1 MILVAGEAL
10 FDLFVSAD
18 DGSGFAFD
26 ARPGGSPFNVAI
38 GLARLGQSTAFL
50 GGLSVDFLGGRLMR
64 LLAAEG
70 VGTNFIQHRRQP
82 TTLSVVG
89 LNSEGAAAYA
99 FTGDG
104 ADRVVLADDIPALPA
119 DCRAIHLGSFSAVLE
134 PIGSSLDSLLRRE
147 SGRRLIA
154 YDPNIRI
161 TIEPDIEVWRR
172 KLESLLPLVH
182 LLKISLEDFNLLFPG
197 ADPSQMARRWLG
209 RGPRLVVLTRGS
221 EGAWGWTATAEVEM
235 AAVPTE
241 LVDTV
246 GAGDSYQAALLAGL
260 AETWRL
266 NPTALSALTPANLA
280 QLLAFAGTAAAITC
294 SRRGADLP
302 RRNELPPLSTSH

>member
-10 FDLFVSAD
+10 FDLFVTAD
-18 DGSGFAFD
+18 DGSGFTFN

-70 VGTNFIQHRRQP
+70 VATNFIQHRRQP

-99 FTGDG
+99 FTGEG
-104 ADRVVLADDIPALPA
+104 ADRVVLAEDMPALPA

-134 PIGSSLDSLLRRE
+134 PIGGVMESLLRRE
-147 SGRRLIA
+147 SSRRLIA

-172 KLESLLPLVH
+172 KLDSLLPFLH
-182 LLKISLEDFNLLFPG
+182 LLKISLEDLDLLFPG
-197 ADPSQMARRWLG
+197 ADPAELARRWIG

-221 EGAWGWTATAEVEM
+221 QGACGWTARAEVEI

-260 AETWRL
+260 AETGRL
-266 NPTALSALTPANLA
+266 DPAALTTLTQASLA

-302 RRNELPPLSTSH
+302 RRKELPPLSGS

>member
-1 MILVAGEAL
+1 MHLLAGE
-10 FDLFVSAD
+10 
-18 DGSGFAFD
+18 G
-26 ARPGGSPFNVAI
+26 VA
-38 GLARLGQSTAFL
+38 
-50 GGLSVDFLGGRLMR
+50 
-64 LLAAEG
+64 
-70 VGTNFIQHRRQP
+70 TNFIQQRQQP

-99 FTGDG
+99 FTGEG
-104 ADRVVLADDIPALPA
+104 ADRVVLAEDIPALPA
-119 DCRAIHLGSFSAVLE
+119 ACRAIHLGSFSAVLE
-134 PIGSSLDSLLRRE
+134 PIGSTLDFLLRRE
-147 SGRRLIA
+147 QGRRLIA

-197 ADPSQMARRWLG
+197 ADPAELARRWLA
-209 RGPRLVVLTRGS
+209 RGPRLVVPLRGS

-235 AAVPTE
+235 AAVPTV

-260 AETWRL
+260 AETGRL
-266 NPTALSALTPANLA
+266 DPRALAALTQAGLA

-302 RRNELPPLSTSH
+302 RRNELPPLSGR

>member
-134 PIGSSLDSLLRRE
+134 PIGSALDSLLRRE
-147 SGRRLIA
+147 SGPPPHRL
-154 YDPNIRI
+154 
-161 TIEPDIEVWRR
+161 
-172 KLESLLPLVH
+172 
-182 LLKISLEDFNLLFPG
+182 
-197 ADPSQMARRWLG
+197 
-209 RGPRLVVLTRGS
+209 
-221 EGAWGWTATAEVEM
+221 
-235 AAVPTE
+235 
-241 LVDTV
+241 
-246 GAGDSYQAALLAGL
+246 
-260 AETWRL
+260 
-266 NPTALSALTPANLA
+266 
-280 QLLAFAGTAAAITC
+280 
-294 SRRGADLP
+294 
-302 RRNELPPLSTSH
+302 